1 MRKAFVSL
9 FVTAIACL
17 TGVTASA
24 GPASSTDV
32 QVMTQNQYVGA
43 NLFPLIPALA
53 SGDPAIVNSALV
65 SIISTISANRTVD
78 RVNALS
84 SEILN
89 RKPDLVGIQ
98 EAWLIWCEPSD
109 AAPCT
114 NPEFRGAWGDHLA
127 QTEYRLAGAYTKAAF
142 IENFEFGY
150 PFWDSQGNQGFA
162 YVLDRDA
169 VFVRNDIAYSLPVPG
184 TDYPC
189 ATPFSAGS
197 GCTFNVNT
205 PLDFNGDDVP
215 EAYVLHGFL
224 VVDATIGGKPVRF
237 VNTHLENGYVD
248 GFPGV
253 IQSAQAM
260 QVLQA
265 TATTPEQRRLVI
277 VGDMNSDPSDAV
289 DPASPIPYTPYML
302 FAGSG
307 LSDVWL
313 YRPGDVPGLTC
324 CQAED
329 LTNRVS
335 MLARRIDLILTR
347 EQPRVVKNARLI
359 GEVAADRLGPPGRSL
374 WPTDHAS
381 VAAGIGF

>member
-1 MRKAFVSL
+1 MHRAFVSL
-9 FVTAIACL
+9 FVTAFACL
-17 TGVTASA
+17 TGVTASG
-24 GPASSTDV
+24 GPPSSMDV

-43 NLFPLIPALA
+43 NLFPLIPALQ
-53 SGDPAIVNSALV
+53 SGNPAIINSALV
-65 SIISTISANRTVD
+65 GIISTMSANRTVD

-84 SEILN
+84 SEILD

-98 EAWLIWCEPSD
+98 EAWLIWCEPID
-109 AAPCT
+109 KAPCT

-127 QTEYRLAGAYTKAAF
+127 QTEGRLAGAYTKAAY

-169 VFVRNDIAYSLPVPG
+169 VFVRNGIAYSLPVPG
-184 TDYPC
+184 TNYPC
-189 ATPFSAGS
+189 ATPFPAGS

-205 PLDFNGDDVP
+205 PLYLDDDEVP
-215 EAYVLHGFL
+215 DAYILHGFL
-224 VVDATIGGKPVRF
+224 VLDATIGGKPYRF

-253 IQSAQAM
+253 IQSAQAV
-260 QVLQA
+260 QILQA
-265 TATTPEQRRLVI
+265 TAGTAPERKLI
-277 VGDMNSDPSDAV
+277 LVGDMNSDPSDAV
-289 DPASPIPYTPYML
+289 DPISPIPATPYML
-302 FAGSG
+302 FAGAG
-307 LSDVWL
+307 LFDVWL
-313 YRPGDVPGLTC
+313 YRPGDVLGLTC

-329 LTNRVS
+329 LMNRES
-335 MLARRIDLILTR
+335 MLTRRVDLIFAR
-347 EQPRVVKNARLI
+347 EEPRTVKDARLI

-381 VAAGIGF
+381 VAAGIRF